1 MQTDTS
7 LMEGAAG
14 KARLP
19 VRAVIRRVR
28 HSIVIDA
35 EAFQTGDLEK
45 RAGMW
50 SLLNRWA
57 ELPI

>member
-14 KARLP
+14 KARL
-19 VRAVIRRVR
+19 AVIRRVR